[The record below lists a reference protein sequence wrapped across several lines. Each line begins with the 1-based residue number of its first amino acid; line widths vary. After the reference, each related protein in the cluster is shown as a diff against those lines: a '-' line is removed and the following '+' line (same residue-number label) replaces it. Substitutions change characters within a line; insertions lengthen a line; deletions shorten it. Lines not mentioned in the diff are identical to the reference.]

1 MKGEIFGRSRHFA
14 YITMLII
21 AAALHC
27 EAKPFIEYFDLKK
40 DLSYSSFQVFRKE
53 DIVLY
58 ITGTGPI
65 EATIVTACF
74 LTKEHPATDDFFLN
88 VGICGSRRKDLSLG
102 TVILCN
108 KLIEQETGRTYFPDI
123 LYVHPFREGSLITSF
138 QKQILFDKSTE
149 TSLPPSFLKT
159 PVLRDDFAF
168 ADMEAT
174 ALYQAGVYFFKPHQ
188 MLFMKI
194 VSDYLEEDS
203 AISYKNLD
211 VSALIGC
218 NIKIITEWIENLLN
232 NRPKN
237 ANDFGKEEIEYISY
251 LSENLKLS
259 STMEHELRQYLRY
272 YKLVNGEFLSYAKHL
287 AQELPL
293 PAKSKTEGK
302 KYLDYFKKNLL

>member
-65 EATIVTACF
+65 EAAIVTACF
-74 LTKEHPATDDFFLN
+74 LTKEGPVSSDFFLN
-88 VGICGSRRKDLSLG
+88 VGICGSRRKDLPLG

-123 LYVHPFREGSLITSF
+123 LYTHPFREGSIITSF
-138 QKQILFDKSTE
+138 QKQALSDKSTE
-149 TSLPPSFLKT
+149 TSFSPSSLHA
-159 PVLRDDFAF
+159 PVLCDDFAL

-174 ALYQAGVYFFKPHQ
+174 ALYQAGIYFFKPHR
-188 MLFMKI
+188 MLFLKI
-194 VSDYLEEDS
+194 ISDYLEETS
-203 AISYKNLD
+203 ENSFKNID
-211 VSALIGC
+211 VSALIGS
-218 NIKIITEWIENLLN
+218 NIKIITDWIENLLN
-232 NRPKN
+232 NSPKI
-237 ANDFGKEEIEYISY
+237 ANDFGKEEMEYINCLTDS
-251 LSENLKLS
+251 LKLS
-259 STMEHELRQYLRY
+259 VTMEHELKQHLCY